1 MKKIIAAVLVVA
13 SIFLVACGGT
23 SSAKGILK
31 KSVSGTT
38 GMDLYYG
45 SADGK
50 NMAGFKISLIDG
62 IASGAFAAPKINALP
77 FIAYVF
83 KLDGSTDVEEF
94 KSTLRENCDLVW
106 NICTSADTVICESEG
121 NVVLFAMLDMDEM
134 TGLPVGTDEKII
146 NNFHSVFK

>member
-13 SIFLVACGGT
+13 SIFLVSCGGAT
-23 SSAKGILK
+23 SAKGILK
-31 KSVSGTT
+31 KTVSGTT

-45 SADGK
+45 SADGN
-50 NMAGFKISLIDG
+50 NMAGFRTSRIDG

-83 KLDGSTDVEEF
+83 RLDGSVGVEEF
-94 KSTLRENCDLVW
+94 KSTLCENCDLVW

-121 NVVLFAMLDMDEM
+121 DVVLFVMLDMDEM
-134 TGLPVGTDEKII
+134 TGLPAGTDEKII